1 MKRIFL
7 LTTLYIIA
15 SLTVSATDI
24 DRMAL
29 MGKRISSAD
38 GLSSNTVYDIV
49 QDKYGFVWMGAA
61 YGLCRYDGYSFVNFY
76 SLSDE
81 KSKKIEANVGNLY
94 EDRANSLLWIHTA
107 TFNFACY
114 DMSTGRFVDYTGRD
128 DESKAYR
135 RMLRSGNNMWMYDTS
150 NGMRRVEYRGGK
162 FTCDDYTAENGKL
175 PSNHIPRI
183 VEDGRQNVWI
193 LTYKGLAVADKEGR
207 IKTVVRG
214 VRYIE
219 GCSYNGKAVV
229 LTGRNTVEVYEPTGK
244 RSKVIQIPAA
254 LGPLHTIRS
263 SFVWQDKWMLFGPE
277 TFSVDLRS
285 GLCEKPEGL
294 QLHNGLLL
302 ESIDGFFFE
311 SNAIG
316 DLWIFSP
323 KGEVRKFRL
332 IDSALFTAERRRL
345 YSVARGKDGLFYIAT
360 YGNGLF
366 VYDFAANRMRHFTA
380 NDPQPIIDTDVL
392 KDITVGNDGTVWVAQ
407 ENAGVAR
414 ITVTPQPIASFIQPM
429 PGHNGDWS
437 NYIGMVAEGKEGEV
451 VFSTRDNRLYSLDT
465 ASGQVKETGRTKSC
479 VFSVLTDRHGRV
491 WMATRNDGL
500 YIDGKHYDKGK
511 DGKGLPSRM
520 LNSMVEDAQGR
531 VWIGTTEEGLIMASD
546 MADGSV
552 AFHAFLN
559 RNLNESRLHK
569 LDIDRKGRL
578 WVATNNGLYVV
589 ETRKKRITNDDFK
602 CFNPSNSAFPYSE
615 VRCVLPAS
623 DGALWAG
630 GKGSGVVRCTFDA
643 NLQHISCKSL
653 TKEQGMANNTVN
665 SMAEDRYKNLWV
677 ATENGLSVI
686 YGKDFKV
693 KTYLF
698 GNSFGRNTY
707 SENAVLR
714 MDDGRLILGTQAG
727 IAVITPQQL
736 SSHAS
741 NRPIDI
747 LITDISVNGSTSPE
761 SNPAGFAP
769 GNTSSITLSHNE
781 NSVSLSFSNFEYGNT
796 KSSLYQFY
804 MEGSDRTWRPLTSM
818 NHVEYGNLTP
828 GHYVFHLRSLSDN
841 RWSKET
847 TLAITIRQPWYN
859 TLWAWLVYVALAA
872 TAGLY
877 LYSNARE
884 KFRLHQQMRINKE
897 LTEFRLSFFTSI
909 THEFRTPLAIIQGAV
924 DKLMA
929 GKGEPS
935 RAALQTV
942 GRGTHRLLRLVNQLM
957 EFRKVTTDNMKI
969 RVEQG
974 DIVNFVRDI
983 YQDLWNIAKT
993 KSISITFTPFERHY
1007 EMPFDRSMVES
1018 MVYNLISNAVKYTP
1032 ERGTIS
1038 VSLKKIGNQIVLTV
1052 ADNGPG
1058 IGKEQLKSLFQP
1070 FMHGN
1075 VSQGGMGIGLY
1086 TAHRMAE
1093 LHHGSLT
1100 YKPGNEDINQANNG
1114 DDIGSNGGDIGSK
1127 NGAKA
1132 TGNGGDIG
1140 NGSGAKA
1147 AGNEGNTG
1155 AVFILTLP
1163 SSADA
1168 YTKDEFKKTTAIDT
1182 ETDEA
1187 ERKGSELPI
1196 KELLPE
1202 ALNDVT
1208 VAVIEDDYDMS
1219 AQICGEL
1226 ATYFHVESYTTG
1238 ESGLAGV
1245 REKKP
1250 VLVICDV
1257 MLPGMNGYD
1266 VVKQLKSDAAT
1277 AMTPVIMLTALD
1289 DENHQMRSYNAGAD
1303 DYMVKPCN
1311 FKLLL
1316 ARSLQLI
1323 RQAQSHKAEL
1333 AQSSKAELPTKQ
1345 DAQGNAPCPT
1355 DNQADTRLITTQ
1367 ADKVFR
1373 EKVQYIMAQH
1383 LSDPNFT
1390 VDQLAAMVGMGRT
1403 KFFKKMKDMT
1413 GMSPNKYLQN
1423 ERMRIAADLLA
1434 DGELT
1439 VSEVSYKVG
1448 IQDASY
1454 FNKCFKQKFGV
1465 VPSKYKREC

>member
-1 MKRIFL
+1 MKRTIL
-7 LTTLYIIA
+7 LTAIYIM
-15 SLTVSATDI
+15 SALAVPAADI

-38 GLSSNTVYDIV
+38 GLSGNTVYDIV

-76 SLSDE
+76 SLSDK

-114 DMSTGRFVDYTGRD
+114 DMKTGRFVDYTGHD
-128 DESKAYR
+128 DEGKAYR
-135 RMLRSGNNMWMYDTS
+135 RMLRSGNNVWLYDTS
-150 NGMRRVEYRGGK
+150 NGMRRVEHSEGK
-162 FTCDDYTAENGKL
+162 FTCNDYTAENGKL

-183 VEDGRQNVWI
+183 VEDGKQNVWI
-193 LTYKGLAVADKEGR
+193 LTDKGLAIAYKDGR
-207 IKTVVRG
+207 IRTVVKG

-219 GCSYNGKAVV
+219 GCSYNGNAVV
-229 LTGRNTVEVYEPTGK
+229 LTGRNTVEVYAPTGK
-244 RSKVIQIPAA
+244 LARTIKIPAS
-254 LGPLHTIRS
+254 LGLSYTIRS

-277 TFSVDLRS
+277 TFSVDLKS
-285 GLCEKPEGL
+285 GLCSKPEGL
-294 QLHNGLLL
+294 QLRNGLLL

-311 SNAIG
+311 SNAVG

-323 KGEVRKFRL
+323 KGEVRKLRL

-345 YSVARGKDGLFYIAT
+345 YNVARGTDGLFYIAT

-366 VYDFAANRMRHFTA
+366 VYDYPTGKLRHFTA
-380 NDPQPIIDTDVL
+380 GDPQPIIDTNVL
-392 KDITVGNDGTVWVAQ
+392 KDIMVGNDGTVWVAQ

-429 PGHNGDWS
+429 PDHNGDWA
-437 NYIGMVAEGKEGEV
+437 NYVGMVAKGKDNEA
-451 VFSTRDNRLYSLDT
+451 VFSTRDNRLYRMDT

-479 VFSVLTDRHGRV
+479 VFSTLTDRYGRV

-500 YIDGKHYDKGK
+500 YVDGEHYYKGSG
-511 DGKGLPSRM
+511 GKGLPSRM
-520 LNSMVEDAQGR
+520 LNSMVEDSQGR
-531 VWIGTTEEGLIMASD
+531 VWISTTEEGLIMAD
-546 MADGSV
+546 DKADGGL
-552 AFHAFLN
+552 AFRTLLN
-559 RNLNESRLHK
+559 RNYNESRQHK
-569 LDIDRKGRL
+569 LAIDRHARL
-578 WVATNNGLYVV
+578 WVATNNGLYVAD
-589 ETRKKRITNDDFK
+589 TRKLRITNADFK

-615 VRCVLPAS
+615 VRCVLPAN
-623 DGALWAG
+623 DGSLWAG

-665 SMAEDRYKNLWV
+665 SMVEDRYNNIWV
-677 ATENGLSVI
+677 ATENGLSVV
-686 YGKDFKV
+686 YGKDLKV

-714 MDDGRLILGTQAG
+714 IADGRLLFGTQAG

-741 NRPIDI
+741 SRPINV
-747 LITDISVNGSTSPE
+747 LITDISVNGSTTPE

-769 GNTSSITLSHNE
+769 GNTDRITLGHNE
-781 NSVSLSFSNFEYGNT
+781 NTVSLSFSNFEYGNT

-804 MEGSDRTWRPLTSM
+804 LEGADRTWRPLTSL
-818 NHVEYGNLTP
+818 NHVEYGNLSP
-828 GHYVFHLRSLSDN
+828 GSYVFHLRSLSDN
-841 RWSKET
+841 RWSRET

-859 TLWAWLVYVALAA
+859 TLWAWLFYTVIAA
-872 TAGLY
+872 AAGFY
-877 LYSNARE
+877 LYANARE
-884 KFRLHQQMRINKE
+884 KLRLHQQMRINKE

-924 DKLMA
+924 DKLQD
-929 GKGEPS
+929 GNGGS
-935 RAALQTV
+935 TRAALQTV
-942 GRGTHRLLRLVNQLM
+942 GRGTHRMLRLVNQLM
-957 EFRKVTTDNMKI
+957 EFRKVNTGNMRIK
-969 RVEQG
+969 VERG
-974 DIVNFVRDI
+974 DIINFVRDI
-983 YQDLWNIAKT
+983 YQDLWNLAKA
-993 KSISITFTPFERHY
+993 KGLNITFTPFERHY
-1007 EMPFDRSMVES
+1007 EMPFDRTMVES

-1032 ERGTIS
+1032 ERGRVS
-1038 VSLKKIGNQIVLTV
+1038 VSITKSGDMIVLTV

-1058 IGKEQLKSLFQP
+1058 IGKEQMKSLFQP

-1086 TAHRMAE
+1086 TAYSMAA

-1100 YKPGNEDINQANNG
+1100 YRQG
-1114 DDIGSNGGDIGSK
+1114 DGD
-1127 NGAKA
+1127 
-1132 TGNGGDIG
+1132 TG
-1140 NGSGAKA
+1140 
-1147 AGNEGNTG
+1147 G
-1155 AVFILTLP
+1155 AVFTLSLP
-1163 SSADA
+1163 ATAGA
-1168 YTKDEFKKTTAIDT
+1168 YAKDEYKKATAIDT
-1182 ETDEA
+1182 TAAEK
-1187 ERKGSELPI
+1187 ERKDSEPPI
-1196 KELLPE
+1196 KEMLPE

-1208 VAVIEDDYDMS
+1208 VAVIEDDPDM
-1219 AQICGEL
+1219 ATQICGEL

-1245 REKKP
+1245 REKRP
-1250 VLVICDV
+1250 ALVICDV

-1266 VVKQLKSDAAT
+1266 VVKQLKDDAAT
-1277 AMTPVIMLTALD
+1277 SRTPVIMLTALD
-1289 DENHQMRSYNAGAD
+1289 DENHQMRSYEAGAD

-1323 RQAQSHKAEL
+1323 RQSQAVEAEQ
-1333 AQSSKAELPTKQ
+1333 AKGQETE
-1345 DAQGNAPCPT
+1345 GEAPCPT
-1355 DNQADTRLITTQ
+1355 PQQGAPRLITTQ
-1367 ADKVFR
+1367 ADKLFR
-1373 EKVQYIMAQH
+1373 EKVQHIMAQH
-1383 LSDPNFT
+1383 IGDAAFT
-1390 VDQLAAMVGMGRT
+1390 VDQLAAMMGMGRT

-1413 GMSPNKYLQN
+1413 GMSPNKYLQS

-1439 VSEVSYKVG
+1439 VSEVSYRVG

-1454 FNKCFKQKFGV
+1454 FNKCFRQKYGV
-1465 VPSKYKREC
+1465 APSKYKREC